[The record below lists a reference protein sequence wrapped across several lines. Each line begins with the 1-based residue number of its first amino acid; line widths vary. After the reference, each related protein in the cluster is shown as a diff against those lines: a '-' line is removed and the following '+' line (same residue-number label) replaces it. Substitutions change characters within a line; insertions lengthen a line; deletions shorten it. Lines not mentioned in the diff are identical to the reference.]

1 MLLQND
7 LAEYEKCGSAF
18 EKFDCFKR
26 LLADAKRV
34 YASVPEGSVTDSL
47 MTAMDG
53 IESADSRISRTY
65 GAKYSEC
72 MKSRSD
78 LLSGGLSSAIA
89 KIYGIGGK

>member
-1 MLLQND
+1 M
-7 LAEYEKCGSAF
+7 ATTGSIGAGI
-18 EKFDCFKR
+18 R
-26 LLADAKRV
+26 ISL
-34 YASVPEGSVTDSL
+34 GSKVVLEERSDDKVVVT
-47 MTAMDG
+47 MDG